1 MVCVDQSEASIQ
13 GQSEA
18 SITCEG
24 VAGVLAAILPA
35 HVDLLLVLDLNNID
49 Q

>member
-1 MVCVDQSEASIQ
+1 MVSEDQSEAR
-13 GQSEA
+13 
-18 SITCEG
+18 ITWEG

-35 HVDLLLVLDLNNID
+35 HVDLLLVLDLQNID